1 MKRNFIALCAL
12 LLAACGSQEPKI
24 TLFSNE
30 AFQTEAD
37 GKPVGIY
44 TLRAGDVTMQVTNY
58 GARVV
63 SLWTPDRAGDYEDIV
78 LGYETIDRYINN
90 DGERFLGA
98 VVGPYANRIA
108 KGSFTLDGTE
118 YNLPIN
124 NNGQTLHGGIDG
136 LDRVVWD
143 VVSASEDQL
152 VMKYLHA
159 DGQEGFPGN
168 LQIEMTYSL
177 TPENEFRIDYSATTD
192 KPTVVNLSH
201 HPFFNLKGEGNGTIL
216 DHVMTINASHTT
228 PVDSVLIPTGE
239 IADVTGT
246 PFDFR
251 QPHAIGERIGAD
263 NEQLRNGAGYDHN
276 WVLDRKTA
284 AGSHGLGTRFG
295 PHDRGA
301 DRPAR
306 HAVLQRQLL
315 RRQSERQIRQ
325 TAALPRIAGAR
336 NAEVSRQPQPRQLP
350 LDRTA
355 SGRRI
360 HAGLHLPLRGEIM
373 PAPVE
378 THERR
383 RRGSPLAAAFSVGP
397 GTPDCLRASVRRRG
411 PAPEIRPTGS

>member
-1 MKRNFIALCAL
+1 MKKSLILL
-12 LLAACGSQEPKI
+12 GMSLLAACGVQKTELP
-24 TLFSNE
+24 LLPEE
-30 AFQTEAD
+30 AFQTTVD
-37 GKPVGIY
+37 GKPVALY
-44 TLRAGDVTMQVTNY
+44 TLHAGDITMQVTNY

-118 YNLPIN
+118 YTLPTN
-124 NNGQTLHGGIDG
+124 DNGQTLHGGMTG

-143 VVSASEDQL
+143 VCEATEQKL
-152 VMKYLHA
+152 VLSYLHR
-159 DGQEGFPGN
+159 DGEEGFPGN
-168 LQIEMTYSL
+168 LQIRMTYTV
-177 TPENEFRIDYSATTD
+177 TPENEFRVDYEATTD

-201 HPFFNLKGEGNGTIL
+201 HSFFNLKGEGNGTVL
-216 DHVMTINASHTT
+216 DNVLTIRASRTT

-284 AGSHGLGTRFG
+284 DGIE
-295 PHDRGA
+295 
-301 DRPAR
+301 PA
-306 HAVLQRQLL
+306 ATVW
-315 RRQSERQIRQ
+315 E
-325 TAALPRIAGAR
+325 P
-336 NAEVSRQPQPRQLP
+336 
-350 LDRTA
+350 A
-355 SGRRI
+355 SGRTI
-360 HAGLHLPLRGEIM
+360 EVLTDQPAMQFYSGNFFDGKANGKYGKPLRYRESLALETQKYPDSPNHDNFPSTVLRPGEEYTQVCIYRFG
-373 PAPVE
+373 VK
-378 THERR
+378 
-383 RRGSPLAAAFSVGP
+383 
-397 GTPDCLRASVRRRG
+397 
-411 PAPEIRPTGS
+411 